1 MSKSKKSLA
10 GMICACLL
18 TGFGGAKAHAA
29 DSPGAAVPG
38 AIVRD
43 AQSNPRVFS
52 KALVGTFNGV
62 RVKYQATAGET
73 FIRNERG
80 EAAASMFTVSY
91 VKQPAEPQ
99 RPVIFLFNGGPGTSS
114 LFLHIGAFGPKRV
127 VVPSDAG
134 QAGNAPFAVVD
145 NTDTILDVAD
155 LVFIDPIGTGYSRPL
170 GNGKGSDYWGLKEDA
185 RVNTEFIRIWLSEH
199 DRWNAPKYL
208 LGESYGTMRAV
219 QMVEEFQRSFTGV
232 LPNGVILLSAILNL
246 NSALSSP
253 GNDAPYVSYLPT
265 YAGVALFHGAINPR
279 PEDAE
284 KFLANAR
291 SFAIDEY
298 AVALSKGSTLGAT
311 ERAAIVD
318 KLAYFTG
325 LSKEYLERSDLRVSD
340 ERFRKEL
347 LRDRGQIV
355 GSLDGR
361 YVGQD
366 AEHAGEQPGSDPAST
381 AMENAYVSA
390 YLDYLTRDLGV
401 RFEVPY
407 KAYSREVSANWKWRE
422 VGQWPA
428 PIDVGPII
436 GQAMRVNDRFR
447 VFLGSGIY
455 DFSTPIFGV
464 EQSLMHHGIKRDRVD
479 EKRYG
484 AGHMMYTHAPSAEA
498 VKRDVR
504 QFILDDR
511 SRRVR

>member
-1 MSKSKKSLA
+1 MSKSKKSMA
-10 GMICACLL
+10 GTICACLL
-18 TGFGGAKAHAA
+18 AGFAFANAA
-29 DSPGAAVPG
+29 AASSSD
-38 AIVRD
+38 AIAPLKVEA
-43 AQSNPRVFS
+43 AQPLPKVFS
-52 KALVGTFNGV
+52 KPLAGTFNGK
-62 RVKYQATAGET
+62 RIKYVATAGET

-80 EAAASMFTVSY
+80 EVAASMFTVSY
-91 VKQPAEPQ
+91 VKQLAEPQ

-134 QAGNAPFAVVD
+134 QAGNAPFPVVD
-145 NTDTILDVAD
+145 NTDTLLDIAD
-155 LVFIDPIGTGYSRPL
+155 LVFIDPIGTGYSRPI
-170 GNGKGSDYWGLKEDA
+170 GPGKGSDYWGLVEDA
-185 RVNTEFIRIWLSEH
+185 RVNTEFIRVWLSEH

-232 LPNGVILLSAILNL
+232 LPNGVILLSAVLNL
-246 NSALSSP
+246 NSILSSP

-265 YAGVALFHGAINPR
+265 YAATALFHGAINPR
-279 PEDAE
+279 PEDPE
-284 KFLANAR
+284 RFLADTRA
-291 SFAIDEY
+291 FAINEY
-298 AVALSKGSTLGAT
+298 SVALSKGSSLGAA
-311 ERAAIVD
+311 ERTAVLE

-325 LSKEYLERSDLRVSD
+325 LPKEYIERSDLRVSD

-347 LRDRGQIV
+347 LRPRGRII

-361 YVGQD
+361 YLGED
-366 AEHAGEQPGSDPAST
+366 ADHAGEQPLSDPSST

-401 RFEVPY
+401 KFDIPY

-422 VGQWPA
+422 VGQWPS
-428 PIDVGPII
+428 PIDVGPIV

-447 VFLGSGIY
+447 VFLGSGVY
-455 DFSTPIFGV
+455 DFSTPIFGI
-464 EQSLMHHGIKRDRVD
+464 EQTLVHHGIKRERVT

-498 VKRDVR
+498 VKRDLR
-504 QFILDDR
+504 QFIVDDR
-511 SRRVR
+511 RP